1 MANSSISKISFFPG
15 RRWIAP
21 ALLVATTTL
30 SGCSLSL
37 LSKAEAPKAE
47 TAVAKAD
54 PAEPVAKPEAQAT
67 AAKPT
72 TRLYVDPML
81 ASAGKAKPGRRELPL
96 HTPPGGAA
104 PASSQPVMARAP
116 STSAHPTQ
124 TAQATHPAQQTAA
137 NNLGDVVSQPT
148 GVHAYQN
155 SIFAL
160 ANANTQAASDG
171 SVPAYAPVRGINPIS
186 GSVFSARTAPPAV
199 AAPAGANNDG
209 LW

>member
-1 MANSSISKISFFPG
+1 MANSSTTKFSFPACS
-15 RRWIAP
+15 RWLAP
-21 ALLVATTTL
+21 ALLVATTSL

-37 LSKAEAPKAE
+37 LSKTDATKAE

-54 PAEPVAKPEAQAT
+54 PAEPVTKPETQTA
-67 AAKPT
+67 AAKPA

-96 HTPPGGAA
+96 HTPPGGTV
-104 PASSQPVMARAP
+104 PPSQPVMARAP
-116 STSAHPTQ
+116 STP
-124 TAQATHPAQQTAA
+124 THPSQPAQTSQSTQQAA
-137 NNLGDVVSQPT
+137 TNNLGEVVNQPT

-160 ANANTQAASDG
+160 ANANTQATADG
-171 SVPAYAPVRGINPIS
+171 SVPAYVPARGINPMS
-186 GSVFSARTAPPAV
+186 GSVFSARTAPAPV
-199 AAPAGANNDG
+199 PAPAGAGNDG